1 MSRYTVGMR
10 KLAAVFL
17 ALSVPAALVADSA
30 AGIQWIAPAHWKAQP
45 PRPMR
50 AATYAVD
57 EAECAVYYFGRGQGG
72 GVQQNL
78 DRWVGQ
84 FDQPGGKPSKDVAQV
99 RTETVSGLKVT
110 SVDVSGTYT
119 GAGGP
124 MAQARSSK
132 PGYRLLGAIVEAPQG
147 SVFFKFTGPAKTI
160 AAHRK
165 EFEDTLKS
173 LRRAP

>member
-1 MSRYTVGMR
+1 MT
-10 KLAAVFL
+10 KLPAVFL
-17 ALSVPAALVADSA
+17 ALSVAAALMADSA
-30 AGIQWIAPAHWKAQP
+30 AGIQWIVPAQWKAQA

-50 AATYAVD
+50 AATYVVD
-57 EAECAVYYFGRGQGG
+57 DAECAVYYFGPGQGG

-78 DRWVGQ
+78 DRWIGQ
-84 FDQPGGKPSKDVAQV
+84 FDQPGGKPSKELAQV
-99 RTETVSGLKVT
+99 KTETVNGLKVT

-124 MAQARSSK
+124 MAQAKSSK